1 MSDPQSK
8 TGFELHDGPALSWV
22 QRAAFVTIAGL
33 IAIVVWSVTA
43 SIDEVAKARG
53 SVEPISQVRPVE
65 SLNGGKIALVS
76 VSLGQFVEEGDILV
90 TFAETQAKAARDAAV
105 AKLAGIQLEVARL
118 DAQISDHQPDFSR
131 WSNKFPHLAARE
143 YAALEARRASLDAE
157 RSEIGARIEAKNA
170 EIASLDARRPELE
183 KEILVSEDQLAST
196 SQLVERGLAIK
207 AKEVELI
214 ERTAQYRFRLAELAG
229 RRTIAEA
236 QLAELFASLTRLNLD
251 DIAESRARVAEALS
265 QVRALESEIDA
276 LNQRLSDVAIYAPI
290 SGFVQSLPD
299 ETTGDIVDPGGLVA
313 TIVPADGGLRFTGRL
328 TPRDIGFV
336 SIGQAVRVKIDSF
349 DFSRY
354 GALTGIV
361 EEISPTT
368 TVDQR
373 GAAFY
378 EVQIALDKTYF
389 RQESDGLVLLP
400 GMTGEADIKTGA
412 KTVFEYAW
420 KPVFTNLDLALS
432 ER

>member
-1 MSDPQSK
+1 MSDPQSNNA
-8 TGFELHDGPALSWV
+8 FELHDGPALAWA
-22 QRAAFVTIAGL
+22 QRAALVIILGL
-33 IAIVVWSVTA
+33 IGVVIWSVTA
-43 SIDEVAKARG
+43 SIDEIAKARG
-53 SVEPISQVRPVE
+53 EVEPISQVRPVE
-65 SLNGGKIALVS
+65 SQNGGKIALIS
-76 VSLGQFVEEGDILV
+76 VTLGQYVEKGDILV
-90 TFAETQAKAARDAAV
+90 TFTETQAKASRDAAV
-105 AKLAGIQLEVARL
+105 AKLAGIQLQIERL
-118 DAQISDHQPDFSR
+118 EAQISGRQPDFSR
-131 WSNKFPHLAARE
+131 WSGQFPHLVARE
-143 YAALEARRASLDAE
+143 HAALKARLAFLDAE
-157 RSEIGARIEAKNA
+157 NMEIGARIEAKNA
-170 EIASLDARRPELE
+170 EIASLDARRPELQ
-183 KEILVSEDQLAST
+183 KEIDITEEQLEAT
-196 SQLVERGLAIK
+196 SQLVARGLSVK

-214 ERTAQYRFRLAELAG
+214 ERTAQYRFRFAELAG
-229 RRTIAEA
+229 RRTMADA
-236 QLAELFASLTRLNLD
+236 QLAELNATLTRMSLD
-251 DIAESRARVAEALS
+251 EVAKSRARVAESLAE
-265 QVRALESEIDA
+265 VRGLEFEIEA

-336 SIGQAVRVKIDSF
+336 SIGQTVRVKIDSF

-354 GALTGIV
+354 GALTGVV

-378 EVQIALDKTYF
+378 EVRVALDKTFF
-389 RQESDGLVLLP
+389 RQETDGLVLLP
-400 GMTGEADIKTGA
+400 GMTGEADIRTGA